1 MPCTCTDNPPMIRT
15 EVERIRAATKM
26 TQAQFAKHFGVHL
39 RTLQGWESGDREP
52 DYACRNLLR
61 AIGRNPE
68 MAAVFLAPATS

>member
-1 MPCTCTDNPPMIRT
+1 MTRT
-15 EVERIRAATKM
+15 EIASIRAVTKL
-26 TQAQFAKHFGVHL
+26 TQAQFAKRFGLHL

-68 MAAVFLAPATS
+68 AAARLFAPEPIA